1 MDKRSVSF
9 ILAMVM
15 SMALWAQS
23 PSRRN
28 SVMVEAAVSTSPPS
42 ITLSWESFSGT
53 NGFTIYRRNTGST
66 SWGGIHASVAGS
78 ASSYTDNAVTTGV
91 GYEYKVVRN
100 ASSGT
105 GYGYIATGIQLP
117 AIEERGII
125 VLLVANNI
133 SSSLATEIG
142 QLELDLRADGWVVKR
157 HDVSTSASVTSVRGI
172 VVSEYNAAPSD
183 VKAVY
188 VLGHVPVPYSG
199 NHAPDGHSEHVG
211 AWPCDGYYGEV
222 NGNWTDASVNNSNA
236 QRPQNDNVPGDGKF
250 DHSNFPS
257 PVELQV
263 GRVDLQDMP
272 AFSAGEVQLLQN
284 YLNKAHQYKRK
295 QWVPQERGLVLDNL
309 QWVGNPIAGCA
320 YRNMG
325 PLVGHSNVTDCYPY
339 GSPFSSYVNGQS
351 YMWTYSSG
359 GGLQATD
366 NGVLTFNGADNI
378 ATTQNYATTLSMG
391 GVFNMSCGSYF
402 GDWDNRNNFLRA
414 PLGSGQAL
422 TSVWAGMPNWWF
434 HHMGVGET
442 IGHGVLLSMN
452 NTTDY
457 QPQNGGWQGSPY
469 NRAHLGLMGDPT
481 LRMHMVAPPAALQV
495 TNNGGTAA
503 FSWNAS
509 PDNVA
514 GYYLYQFDQNTGEIS
529 RVVPAMITGT
539 SHQSPT
545 VPFVAGKE
553 YMVRA
558 VKLQTSKS
566 GTYYNLSLGAIATAA
581 GTPVPDCQGTP
592 GGSALPG
599 TACNDGNSNTGNDT
613 WDANCN
619 CVGQLVDCQGT
630 PGGSALPGT
639 ACNDGNA
646 NTGNDTWDANCN
658 CVGQLVDCQGTPGG
672 SALPG
677 TACNDGNA
685 NTGNDTWDA
694 NCNCVGQLVDCQGT
708 PGGSALPGTACN
720 DGNANTGNDTWDA
733 NCNCVGQLVDCQ
745 GTPGGSAL
753 PGTACNDGNAN
764 TGNDTWDANCNC
776 VGQLVDCQGT
786 PGGSALPGT
795 ACNDGNANTG
805 NDTWDANCNC
815 VGQLIDC
822 QGTPGGSA
830 LPGTACNDGNANTGN
845 DAWDANC
852 NCVGQPIDCRV
863 PGGLLPV
870 RPATTAIRTRAT
882 TWDANC
888 NCVGQLIDCEGTP
901 GGSALPGTSCNDG
914 DANTINDQW
923 TANCQCVGT
932 AVTFDCEGVA
942 NGPALPGTACNDG
955 DPNTGN
961 DSGTRTA
968 TAWVS

>member
-1 MDKRSVSF
+1 
-9 ILAMVM
+9 
-15 SMALWAQS
+15 
-23 PSRRN
+23 
-28 SVMVEAAVSTSPPS
+28 MVEAAVSTSPPS

-685 NTGNDTWDA
+685 NTGNDA
-694 NCNCVGQLVDCQGT
+694 
-708 PGGSALPGTACN
+708 
-720 DGNANTGNDTWDA
+720 
-733 NCNCVGQLVDCQ
+733 
-745 GTPGGSAL
+745 
-753 PGTACNDGNAN
+753 
-764 TGNDTWDANCNC
+764 
-776 VGQLVDCQGT
+776 
-786 PGGSALPGT
+786 
-795 ACNDGNANTG
+795 
-805 NDTWDANCNC
+805 WDANCNC

-822 QGTPGGSA
+822 QGIPGGMS
-830 LPGTACNDGNANTGN
+830 
-845 DAWDANC
+845 
-852 NCVGQPIDCRV
+852 
-863 PGGLLPV
+863 
-870 RPATTAIRTRAT
+870 
-882 TWDANC
+882 
-888 NCVGQLIDCEGTP
+888 
-901 GGSALPGTSCNDG
+901 
-914 DANTINDQW
+914 
-923 TANCQCVGT
+923 
-932 AVTFDCEGVA
+932 
-942 NGPALPGTACNDG
+942 LPGTACNDG
-955 DPNTGN
+955 DPNTFNDQWDNDCNCVGFLWIFDCEGTAGGDALPGTPCDDGNANTGN
-961 DSGTRTA
+961 DAWDSNCNCSGQVVDCAGVAGGSAFIDQCGVCAGGSTGNVPNADSDGDGLLDCEDNCKESWNPDQEDFDEDGVGDDCDNCVWTYNPDQSDADGDGIGDVCDVFTGLEEQASGLDMEIFPNPARGMVHISIEDPRVKRLSLIDPSGRIVLDVQRTNTLQLDGIA
-968 TAWVS
+968 AGIYTVFALDAEGRPLAQGRLIVQ